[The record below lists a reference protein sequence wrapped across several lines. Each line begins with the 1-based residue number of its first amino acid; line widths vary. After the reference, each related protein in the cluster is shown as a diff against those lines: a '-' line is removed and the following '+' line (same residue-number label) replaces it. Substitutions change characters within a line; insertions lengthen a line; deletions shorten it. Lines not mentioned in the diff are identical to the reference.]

1 MPPRISALL
10 PLARALALALAL
22 APFAAHAQSP
32 ATGLDDPDDNGRY
45 QLVQGVVSAGP
56 GASEQ
61 RLTLMI
67 DTQAGRVWM
76 LTIGPEGV
84 AFTRLPLKYLVK
96 LPDGMTLRPGPLAP
110 FITPK

>member
-1 MPPRISALL
+1 MPPRISALP
-10 PLARALALALAL
+10 PLALALALAL
-22 APFAAHAQSP
+22 TPFAAHAQSP

-67 DTQAGRVWM
+67 DTQAGRVWRAW
-76 LTIGPEGV
+76 LS
-84 AFTRLPLKYLVK
+84 
-96 LPDGMTLRPGPLAP
+96 PGCP
-110 FITPK
+110 